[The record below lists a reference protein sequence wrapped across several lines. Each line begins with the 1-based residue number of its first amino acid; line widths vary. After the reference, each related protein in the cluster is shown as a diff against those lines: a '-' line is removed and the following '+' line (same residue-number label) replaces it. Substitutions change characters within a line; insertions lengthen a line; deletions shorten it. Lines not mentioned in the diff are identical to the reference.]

1 MIGVLRIALIILAAA
16 LIRAGIQIVIDG
28 WPK

>member
-1 MIGVLRIALIILAAA
+1 MTSVFKIAAVILAAA

-28 WPK
+28 WPR